1 MRISVLGSGAWG
13 TALAALLA
21 KNKHKVTLRF
31 LTRPHAEVVPVSGES
46 RCLSGVR
53 LPDSLELQDGLEGVS
68 DAEMVVLAP
77 PSYAMR
83 WNAEQLRGVIADDTV
98 IVSASKGIEI
108 SSGLRLT
115 QVIEDVLG
123 NSGRIAVLS
132 GPSHAE
138 EVARGVPTG
147 CVSASTELATARLT
161 QDAFMCSDF
170 RVYTS
175 TDVIGAELCGALK
188 NVIAIAVGISD
199 GCGYGDNTKAML
211 MTRGLA
217 EVSRLGER
225 LGGNRETFSGLA
237 GVGDLIVTCTSQHS
251 RNRRAGLNIGNGMS
265 VQEAMDAVGAVV
277 EGYYAAAAAVEL
289 AKRFSVEMPIAT
301 ELHKVLYD
309 GKNPKI
315 ATAHLMEREKKG
327 E

>member
-1 MRISVLGSGAWG
+1 
-13 TALAALLA
+13 
-21 KNKHKVTLRF
+21 
-31 LTRPHAEVVPVSGES
+31 
-46 RCLSGVR
+46 
-53 LPDSLELQDGLEGVS
+53 
-68 DAEMVVLAP
+68 
-77 PSYAMR
+77 
-83 WNAEQLRGVIADDTV
+83 
-98 IVSASKGIEI
+98 
-108 SSGLRLT
+108 
-115 QVIEDVLG
+115 
-123 NSGRIAVLS
+123 
-132 GPSHAE
+132 
-138 EVARGVPTG
+138 
-147 CVSASTELATARLT
+147 
-161 QDAFMCSDF
+161 MCSDF